1 MASSSNEVRYVP
13 IDQAMRQR
21 FAECAPAALARRT
34 RARLFAQAA
43 SMLQWLLIG
52 GIGLVGIYVWQ
63 WSAMTLLVVWLAGI
77 GVGIVS
83 DACKWLFMRARLV
96 RQMDRFSDDQF
107 VWAMVMAMQKNET
120 QIREAA
126 LHRHRP
132 GLGVA
137 LDLIFGTIATA
148 LFTTWFRHQGIDVIA
163 LVRDDVAL
171 QRALIAV
178 AATPLIGLA
187 SGLATLAQSTD
198 AEIDYQAGGRG
209 VGLCFVIFAFMFFAD
224 SGGDSVRALVVF
236 INGAAVVVAILAGLG
251 LWIMARERDWLAQHL
266 ARTKVATPRI

>member
-1 MASSSNEVRYVP
+1 MASRSNEIRYVP
-13 IDQAMRQR
+13 IDVAMRQR
-21 FAECAPAALARRT
+21 FAECAPAALARRS

-63 WSAMTLLVVWLAGI
+63 WSAMTLLLVWLAGI

-107 VWAMVMAMQKNET
+107 VWAMVMAMQKNEPR
-120 QIREAA
+120 IREDA

-132 GLGVA
+132 GLGLA
-137 LDLIFGTIATA
+137 LDLIFGTIATV
-148 LFTTWFRHQGIDVIA
+148 LFAAWFRHQGIDVIA

-187 SGLATLAQSTD
+187 SGLANLAQSAE

-209 VGLCFVIFAFMFFAD
+209 VGLFFVIFAFMFFSDA
-224 SGGDSVRALVVF
+224 GGDAVRALVVF
-236 INGAAVVVAILAGLG
+236 INAAAVVVAVLAGLG
-251 LWIMARERDWLAQHL
+251 LWIMARERDWLARHL
-266 ARTKVATPRI
+266 AGAEAAAPRV

>member
-1 MASSSNEVRYVP
+1 MASRSNEIRYVP
-13 IDQAMRQR
+13 IDAAMRQR

-63 WSAMTLLVVWLAGI
+63 WSAMTLLLVWLAGI

-83 DACKWLFMRARLV
+83 DACKWLFMRARLI

-107 VWAMVMAMQKNET
+107 VWAMVMAMKKSELR
-120 QIREAA
+120 IREDA

-132 GLGVA
+132 GLGLA
-137 LDLIFGTIATA
+137 LDLIFGTIATV
-148 LFTTWFRHQGIDVIA
+148 LFAAWFRHQGIDVIA

-187 SGLATLAQSTD
+187 SGLATLAQSAE

-209 VGLCFVIFAFMFFAD
+209 VGLFFVIFAFMFFSDA
-224 SGGDSVRALVVF
+224 GGDAVRALVVF
-236 INGAAVVVAILAGLG
+236 INAAAVVVAALAGLG
-251 LWIMARERDWLAQHL
+251 LWIMARERDWLARHL
-266 ARTKVATPRI
+266 AGAEAAAPRV

>member
-1 MASSSNEVRYVP
+1 MASRSNEIRYVP
-13 IDQAMRQR
+13 IDASMRQR

-34 RARLFAQAA
+34 RARLLGQAA

-52 GIGLVGIYVWQ
+52 AIGLVGIYVWQ
-63 WSAMTLLVVWLAGI
+63 WSAMSLLLVWLAGV

-83 DACKWLFMRARLV
+83 DAFKWLFMRARLV

-107 VWAMVMAMQKNET
+107 VWAMVMAMQKHAQ
-120 QIREAA
+120 QIREDA

-137 LDLIFGTIATA
+137 LDLIFGTIAA
-148 LFTTWFRHQGIDVIA
+148 ILFSLWFRHEGIDVVA

-178 AATPLIGLA
+178 AATPLVGLA
-187 SGLATLAQSTD
+187 SGLATLARSAE

-209 VGLCFVIFAFMFFAD
+209 VGLFFVIFAFMFFSDA
-224 SGGDSVRALVVF
+224 GGDAVRALVVF
-236 INGAAVVVAILAGLG
+236 INGAAVVVAVLAGLG
-251 LWIMARERDWLAQHL
+251 LWIMARERDWLARHL
-266 ARTKVATPRI
+266 AGAEAAAPRV

>member
-1 MASSSNEVRYVP
+1 MASRSNEIRYVP
-13 IDQAMRQR
+13 IDAAMRQR
-21 FAECAPAALARRT
+21 FAECAPVALARRT

-63 WSAMTLLVVWLAGI
+63 WSAMTLLLVWLAGI

-107 VWAMVMAMQKNET
+107 VWAMVMAMQKNEPR
-120 QIREAA
+120 IREDA

-132 GLGVA
+132 GLGLA
-137 LDLIFGTIATA
+137 LDLIFGTIATV
-148 LFTTWFRHQGIDVIA
+148 LFAAWFRHQGIDVIA

-187 SGLATLAQSTD
+187 SGLANLAQSAE

-209 VGLCFVIFAFMFFAD
+209 VGLFFVIFAFMFFSDA
-224 SGGDSVRALVVF
+224 GGDAVRALVVF
-236 INGAAVVVAILAGLG
+236 INAAAVVVAVLAGLG
-251 LWIMARERDWLAQHL
+251 LWIMARERDWLARHL
-266 ARTKVATPRI
+266 AGAEAAAPRV